1 MDFLKKDFIFK
12 DVNKLKGVGTQLSK
26 YLKNKG
32 IEKIKDIILNLPYS
46 ETDRSKLVKL
56 NNLEIDKGEPLK
68 GKLLIQMFEKS
79 SLRTRLSFYLA
90 IKQLGG
96 STLTLRPDELHLA
109 KGGESIQDTAKIL
122 SNFGNAFMLRT
133 DSDKKLEEFEKYLS
147 IPIINGLSP
156 SSHPTQILSDIFTVE
171 EIKNKPISNLKITWI
186 GDSNNV
192 LNSLIAASIKFS
204 FKLNIGCPT
213 KYQPSKIIMKYIKSN
228 NNKIRILHDPKKAA
242 KGADVIF
249 SDKVISMNDKVNK
262 SKKLGQFKKFKIN
275 KKLMSLA
282 KKNCI
287 FLHCLPRGKEVE
299 EDVFLS
305 KQSKVWQQALNRV
318 HVQKSILLYCFGK
331 LR

>member
-1 MDFLKKDFIFK
+1 MKNFL
-12 DVNKLKGVGTQLSK
+12 NL
-26 YLKNKG
+26 
-32 IEKIKDIILNLPYS
+32 KDIPIRDLNKILFDAN
-46 ETDRSKLVKL
+46 RRKKLRKKL

-96 STLTLRPDELHLA
+96 STLTLRPDELHLS

-171 EIKNKPISNLKITWI
+171 EIKKKPISKLKITWI

-204 FKLNIGCPT
+204 FKLSIGCPT
-213 KYQPSKIIMKYIKSN
+213 KYQPSKKIMKYIKSN
-228 NNKIRILHDPKKAA
+228 NNKISILHDPKKAV

-249 SDKVISMNDKVNK
+249 SDKVISMNDRVNK
-262 SKKLGQFKKFKIN
+262 SKKLNQFKKFKIN
-275 KKLMSLA
+275 KKLMNLA

-299 EDVFLS
+299 DEVFLS
-305 KQSKVWQQALNRV
+305 EKSKVWQQALNRV